1 MDIVFKETPIF
12 TRQVTDLLTDDE
24 YKELQAQLVE
34 NPSKG
39 PIMQGTGGCR
49 KIRWARDNSGKSG
62 GIRIIYYWITESNQ
76 IYMLFA
82 FPKNKQENLTAEQ
95 RDALKKIVQKE
106 LQGDS

>member
-39 PIMQGTGGCR
+39 AIMQGTGGCPR
-49 KIRWARDNSGKSG
+49 FVGQGIIRVRVV
-62 GIRIIYYWITESNQ
+62 
-76 IYMLFA
+76 A
-82 FPKNKQENLTAEQ
+82 FVSFT
-95 RDALKKIVQKE
+95 I
-106 LQGDS
+106 G